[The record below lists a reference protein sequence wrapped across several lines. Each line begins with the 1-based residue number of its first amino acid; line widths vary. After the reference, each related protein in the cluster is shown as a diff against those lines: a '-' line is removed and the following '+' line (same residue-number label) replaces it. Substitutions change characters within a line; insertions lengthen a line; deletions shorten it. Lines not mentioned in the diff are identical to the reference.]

1 MCCVVYTPF
10 IIFLFQISLMLQELS
25 IKNFA
30 IIDDLHILFS
40 DGLTIISGETGAGKS
55 IIINAVNLLL
65 GSRASAKLVRTGA
78 KNAEI
83 EALFKV
89 APESMAARGSGGS
102 DLDSSGQLSIRRII
116 AGNNRHRIYI
126 NGHIATIQ
134 TLISTTENLA
144 SISGQYAHQG
154 LLKEDQHLL
163 ILDQFGGL
171 AHLRNKVTQC
181 YHGLIPLI
189 KELDTLKSQKERQTE
204 HLALLEFQKK
214 EITDAAIKNP
224 EEDEELEKEKIK
236 LKNSELIHQIIYGS
250 IEELYSSRGAVV
262 EKLVEIKKNMD
273 KASAIDPII
282 SDYAESISNFTF
294 KIEDLVE
301 DLRGY
306 LNNITVDDL
315 RLENIEERLY
325 TLQKLKQKYGGTL
338 DGVGSYLK
346 KIDKELS
353 GIENISDRIDAAGT
367 ELDRMHKHLA
377 ELAVILSE
385 KRKTAANH
393 MAQKVEEELST
404 LKMAG
409 TKFELSLKTI
419 KADEKTEPFLAAENS
434 LITET
439 GIDQALF
446 LIAPNVG
453 EKLKPLAQIAS
464 GGELSRMILAIKAI
478 LAKSESVET
487 IIFDEVDSGVGGDVA
502 EVVGKKLHLLA
513 HHHQIICITHLPQIA
528 RFGDHHFKISK
539 DVENGRTIT
548 SISPVNNEERVKEMA
563 RMMGGEKITR
573 AILDH
578 AKEMLDCT

>member
-1 MCCVVYTPF
+1 
-10 IIFLFQISLMLQELS
+10 MLQELS

-89 APESMAARGSGGS
+89 APGSLDTRDLGEP

-171 AHLRNKVTQC
+171 AHLRGEVTQC

-189 KELDTLKSQKERQTE
+189 KKLDTLKSQKERQTE

-214 EITDAAIKNP
+214 EITDAAIKNI

-262 EKLVEIKKNMD
+262 EKLVKIKKNMD

-282 SDYAESISNFTF
+282 SDYAESISGFAF
-294 KIEDLVE
+294 KIEDLAE

-325 TLQKLKQKYGGTL
+325 TLQKLKRKYGGTL

-346 KIDKELS
+346 KIDEELS
-353 GIENISDRIDAAGT
+353 GIENISERIDAAGA
-367 ELDRMHKHLA
+367 ELNRMHKHLA
-377 ELAVILSE
+377 GLAVILSE

-393 MAQKVEEELST
+393 MAKKVEEELST

-439 GIDQALF
+439 GIDQARF

-478 LAKSESVET
+478 LAESESVET

>member
-1 MCCVVYTPF
+1 
-10 IIFLFQISLMLQELS
+10 MLQELS

-40 DGLTIISGETGAGKS
+40 EGLTIISGETGAGKS

-83 EALFKV
+83 EALFKI
-89 APESMAARGSGGS
+89 APG
-102 DLDSSGQLSIRRII
+102 DPNLDSSDQLSIRRII

-134 TLISTTENLA
+134 TLVSITENLA

-163 ILDQFGGL
+163 MLDQFGGL
-171 AHLRNKVTQC
+171 AHLRGEVTQS
-181 YHGLIPLI
+181 YHGIIPLI
-189 KELDTLKSQKERQTE
+189 EKLDILKSQKARQTE

-214 EITDAAIKNP
+214 EITDAAIKTP
-224 EEDEELEKEKIK
+224 KEDEELEKERIK

-273 KASAIDPII
+273 RASAIDPVI
-282 SDYAESISNFTF
+282 SDYAENISGFAF
-294 KIEDLVE
+294 KIEDLAE

-306 LNNITVDDL
+306 LNNIIIDDL

-325 TLQKLKQKYGGTL
+325 TLEKLKRKYGGTL
-338 DGVGSYLK
+338 DGIGSYLRE
-346 KIDKELS
+346 IDEELS
-353 GIENISDRIDAAGT
+353 GVENIAERIDAAGT
-367 ELDRMHKHLA
+367 EIDRMHKRLA
-377 ELAVILSE
+377 DLAVILSG
-385 KRKTAANH
+385 KRKTAAKH
-393 MAQKVEEELST
+393 MAQKIEKELST
-404 LKMAG
+404 LKMDG
-409 TKFELSLKTI
+409 TRFEISLKTI
-419 KADEKTEPFLAAENS
+419 KADEKTEPFLVAENS
-434 LITET
+434 LISET
-439 GIDQALF
+439 GIDHARF

-464 GGELSRMILAIKAI
+464 GGELSRMILAVKAI
-478 LAKSESVET
+478 FAASKSVET

-513 HHHQIICITHLPQIA
+513 RHHQIICITHLPQIA

-548 SISPVNNEERVKEMA
+548 SISPVSNEERIKEMA

-573 AILDH
+573 ATLDH